1 MNAITLP
8 STDVIRVVYTRDET
22 KTTQYGT
29 IIKNPRSVS
38 EVYRVCLLSKH
49 IPSKN
54 IVRLEPIAPL
64 QWSRRR

>member
-1 MNAITLP
+1 MNTFILP
-8 STDVIRVVYTRDET
+8 STEVIRVVYTRDET

-29 IIKNPRSVS
+29 LIKNPKSIS
-38 EVYRVCLLSKH
+38 EVYRVCLFSKR

-64 QWSRRR
+64 QRQRRW